1 LPARLHFVSSGLAK
15 FRLSVSAPSCLLYG
29 LPLLLHVQK
38 ATQLLL
44 VIAITNSTSHP
55 SHAAYLIAS
64 PTIHNS
70 IRSSAAM
77 LLSGCGCVFFL
88 VFASTHLQRLTKKST
103 YLLSFSHICPGVIL
117 AGLSL
122 LFVIFPPKNPSG
134 QSPQQV
140 SNGERVVERRE
151 PRHRGGDRHPRRPR
165 LGRRRHP
172 GPRRSSAHPTSPRTP
187 PTISQA
193 P

>member
-1 LPARLHFVSSGLAK
+1 MSDLGLPARLHFVSSGLAK

-77 LLSGCGCVFFL
+77 LLSGCGCVFFFGIRVHPSPAAYEKVYL
-88 VFASTHLQRLTKKST
+88 SIVFLSHL
-103 YLLSFSHICPGVIL
+103 
-117 AGLSL
+117 
-122 LFVIFPPKNPSG
+122 
-134 QSPQQV
+134 
-140 SNGERVVERRE
+140 
-151 PRHRGGDRHPRRPR
+151 PRRHSCGSISSFRNFPTQKPKR
-165 LGRRRHP
+165 TVPTASQQWRTRGRE
-172 GPRRSSAHPTSPRTP
+172 TRTP
-187 PTISQA
+187 SSRW
-193 P
+193 